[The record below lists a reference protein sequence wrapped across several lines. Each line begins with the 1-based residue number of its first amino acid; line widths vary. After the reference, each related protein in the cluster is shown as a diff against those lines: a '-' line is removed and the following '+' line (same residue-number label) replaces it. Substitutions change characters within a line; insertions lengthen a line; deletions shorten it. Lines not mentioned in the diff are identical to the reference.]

1 VIQTK
6 GLHKSYG
13 KLAVLR
19 GVDLEVHPGEVFG
32 FVGPNGAGKTT
43 FLKILLGIASA
54 DTGSVTVAGIDSRL
68 NPLKVRQQSA
78 YAPGET
84 SLYESQTGVEFL
96 KFALAFHASADLNR
110 GLELMAQFNLPP
122 KQKVREYSHGM
133 RRKLLL
139 SQALACNTPVILLDE
154 PMEGLDPEAR
164 RVTSQLLKA
173 EAKSGTTVFYSSHD
187 LAGVERDCDRV
198 AFLRDGQL
206 LECAS
211 VVEILERAG
220 RALRLVLRTDL
231 TADDLPDHPGFR
243 WEGAGKHWTLHFEGR
258 LEDALPQLSSLPLLG
273 LRDASAGLDDV
284 FEALYKEE
292 ASC

>member
-1 VIQTK
+1 MIQTK

-19 GVDLEVHPGEVFG
+19 GVDLEVRPGEVFG

-54 DTGSVTVAGIDSRL
+54 DTGSVSVAGIDSRL
-68 NPLKVRQQSA
+68 NPLQARQNCA

-84 SLYESQTGVEFL
+84 ALYESQTGEAFL
-96 KFALAFHASADLNR
+96 KFALAFHPSADLGR
-110 GLELMAQFNLPP
+110 GQQLMDQFNLPA

-139 SQALACNTPVILLDE
+139 SQALACKTQLILLDE

-164 RVTSQLLKA
+164 RLTSRLLKE
-173 EAKSGTTVFYSSHD
+173 EAATGTTVFYSSHD

-211 VVEILERAG
+211 VVQILERAG
-220 RALRLVLRTDL
+220 RALRLVFRTYL
-231 TADDLPDHPGFR
+231 SADDLPVHSGFR
-243 WEGAGKHWTLHFEGR
+243 WEGDGKHWTLHFEGR

-284 FEALYKEE
+284 FEALYKEVTP
-292 ASC
+292 C